1 MNALQ
6 LQNAVSHFAKENSLS
21 FKEALQRLKAVNNAI
36 KLVNIRSSLIKSI
49 TLETSANW
57 PSISISLTVKEFLS
71 VVKGIDSEFE
81 KANCLHIDAEI
92 KQLKIEFLDN
102 SSRTYKSSSTSSFN
116 LPSEEVCANINFLV
130 KSKFDT
136 AW

>member
-21 FKEALQRLKAVNNAI
+21 FKEALQSLKAVNNAI

-57 PSISISLTVKEFLS
+57 PSISLTVKEFLS
-71 VVKGIDSEFE
+71 VVKGIDPEFE